1 MSFRTVVVRH
11 RWQNDARGGIIPSTI
26 GARLG
31 WYCCVGQ
38 RRFGRAFLD
47 FHGKPRTWGT
57 LRRACISEPR
67 DATTLVREFRPL
79 GFAAS
84 DRRDQS
90 AATRGALCTCV
101 KLTRSSSL
109 SLSSSISPLVHPRSP
124 VSFARSSLYAPV
136 IQHDGGCVYPALPL
150 PFLFVSVTLSR
161 SLSPLSPR
169 TPSLSAVH
177 FLPRTERISSVLSR
191 RILSL
196 PPLPLFTCSFG
207 YASLPRF
214 GCKGSRVA
222 KRCHFYVVLLS
233 ASTKGG
239 RTLDNI

>member
-1 MSFRTVVVRH
+1 MASVGLA
-11 RWQNDARGGIIPSTI
+11 ARSSIFMENRGP
-26 GARLG
+26 
-31 WYCCVGQ
+31 
-38 RRFGRAFLD
+38 
-47 FHGKPRTWGT
+47 WGT

-109 SLSSSISPLVHPRSP
+109 PLSLSLSLFYLSPCTPAFSALLRSFLSLRPRDPTRRWLRISSPPSSFSLCLRHASSL
-124 VSFARSSLYAPV
+124 SFAS
-136 IQHDGGCVYPALPL
+136 
-150 PFLFVSVTLSR
+150 
-161 SLSPLSPR
+161 LSPR

-191 RILSL
+191 RVGFYRCRCRRCFSL
-196 PPLPLFTCSFG
+196 ARSATLRSLDSVAEDRGLRGAVTCTPCFFLRQQREGVRSITFDRPVFDDSPPVFAHQS
-207 YASLPRF
+207 
-214 GCKGSRVA
+214 
-222 KRCHFYVVLLS
+222 
-233 ASTKGG
+233 
-239 RTLDNI
+239 DE